1 MHLGNETWLCRTIL
15 GKPEVPEVKYTIA
28 AAFHGN
34 LVVGYMASGEINS
47 RASCRFVTPFV
58 ASPPTWMMVRREGH
72 LLRTWRTFET
82 LVSSPTDIVALL
94 CRTRYSVSAVVKSV
108 VAGAR
113 TIPLRRPAVATSH
126 LCRGEFNI

>member
-1 MHLGNETWLCRTIL
+1 L

-28 AAFHGN
+28 AAFYGN

-72 LLRTWRTFET
+72 FAAHLSTTSRAKLKVSGGCHPTAIKCSIFDEMTSRLRIVHFEA
-82 LVSSPTDIVALL
+82 IAW
-94 CRTRYSVSAVVKSV
+94 
-108 VAGAR
+108 
-113 TIPLRRPAVATSH
+113 
-126 LCRGEFNI
+126 